1 MGHTLIRI
9 LAAAT
14 AAALAIT
21 GAALWW
27 ARAWAQYRADET
39 IMAAAMHARNTR
51 DNRDNDCT

>member
-1 MGHTLIRI
+1 MRII
-9 LAAAT
+9 LAAA
-14 AAALAIT
+14 AVLASIV
-21 GAALWW
+21 AALWW